1 MAVAI
6 DAATGRAF
14 VLSQAT
20 ANERVSVLDTVGRR
34 VVQTIEWAW
43 GLKPTSGLPSP
54 NAVAIDGR
62 SGRVF
67 VTDANTGSI
76 NVLDMWNGRV
86 LRRVAASWSPNAV
99 AVDGQTARV
108 FIVGGRVTML
118 DARTGAPLRE
128 IPIGGDAVAIDARA
142 ARVLI
147 ADNGGG
153 AVHILDAASG
163 AIVRTVGVGGAPTAI
178 AVDMQS
184 SRAFVTNMAG
194 NTVSM
199 LDTRGGRVL
208 RTIAVQAAPFGGD
221 RQPDQSGFRRGPGL
235 RRP

>member
-34 VVQTIEWAW
+34 VVQTIEWPW

-67 VTDANTGSI
+67 VIDANTDSI
-76 NVLDMWNGRV
+76 NVLDMRSRRV
-86 LRRVAASWSPNAV
+86 LRRVAAPWSPNAV

-108 FIVGGRVTML
+108 FIVGGRVAML

-142 ARVLI
+142 ARVYGHGV
-147 ADNGGG
+147 A

-178 AVDMQS
+178 AVDM
-184 SRAFVTNMAG
+184 
-194 NTVSM
+194 
-199 LDTRGGRVL
+199 
-208 RTIAVQAAPFGGD
+208 
-221 RQPDQSGFRRGPGL
+221 
-235 RRP
+235 